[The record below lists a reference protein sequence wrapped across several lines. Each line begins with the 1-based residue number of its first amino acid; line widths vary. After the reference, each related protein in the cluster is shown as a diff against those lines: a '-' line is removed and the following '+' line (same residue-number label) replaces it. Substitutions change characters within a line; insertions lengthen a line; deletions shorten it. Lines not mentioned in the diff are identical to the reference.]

1 MNLELEDFE
10 DTIEDDDDANVQLTS
25 AELIEMMEE
34 VWVNEKFAPEILPHK
49 QEVVDCV
56 LGQISYMEKNL
67 ETLPSIDFKKGIHQL
82 EVDRI
87 RFLVASYLRVR
98 LEKIETYV
106 LHILKEEER
115 RGERE
120 DELYLTEA
128 EQQFAIRYKQA
139 LQQHF
144 ETATNFYQGLPFED
158 WKSSLV
164 VPNMDSFVFLR
175 AKNAVEGVV
184 IDSNRDNDE
193 VVDLAVGSQMILSYN
208 SVADLVKK
216 GDVQLI

>member
-1 MNLELEDFE
+1 MDLELEDLE
-10 DTIEDDDDANVQLTS
+10 NTIQDDDDDNVQLTS

-67 ETLPSIDFKKGIHQL
+67 ETLPSTDFKKGIHQL

-87 RFLVASYLRVR
+87 RFLVASYLRHR

-106 LHILKEEER
+106 LHILKEEEQ

-120 DELYLTEA
+120 EELYLTEA
-128 EQQFAIRYKQA
+128 EQQFAIKYKQD
-139 LQQHF
+139 LEQHF
-144 ETATNFYQGLPFED
+144 ENATNFYPGLPFED
-158 WKSSLV
+158 WKSHIV
-164 VPNMDSFVFLR
+164 APNMNSFVFLK
-175 AKNAVEGVV
+175 AKTAVEGVV
-184 IDSNRDNDE
+184 IDPSRDDDE
-193 VVDLAVGSQMILSYN
+193 VADLTVGSQMILSYN
-208 SVADLVKK
+208 SVTDLVKK